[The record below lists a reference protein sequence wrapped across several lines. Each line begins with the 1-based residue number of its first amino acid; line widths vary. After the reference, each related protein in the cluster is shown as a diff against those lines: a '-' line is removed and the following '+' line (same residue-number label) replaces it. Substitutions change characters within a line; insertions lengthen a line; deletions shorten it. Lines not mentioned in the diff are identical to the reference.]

1 MTPHSDATE
10 VDDASY
16 IADDW
21 HRCQALERLVNHWNR
36 PGWVD
41 GGRSYHWLL
50 SFRNQ
55 PEVRALAARCQAHL
69 EDFRT
74 LDLVPIA
81 SLHVTA
87 LRAGFTDEMS
97 RAEAE
102 AVAEAVSKRCAT
114 LAPMTLRVGP
124 LAGSAGAVRFSAGPH
139 EPVRRVLAEL
149 RAAMADVRGTEAPP
163 DQPHPF
169 IPHVSIAYSNTDML
183 AGPVIERVAALRE
196 LGFTTTRVDCVD
208 LVELRREG
216 RSYAWDTLSQVEFA
230 QAIHP

>member
-102 AVAEAVSKRCAT
+102 AVGEAGSKRCAP
-114 LAPMTLRVGP
+114 LAPLTPPGGP
-124 LAGSAGAVRFSAGPH
+124 PAGSAGAGSFSAGAH
-139 EPVRRVLAEL
+139 DAVRPVLPGP
-149 RAAMADVRGTEAPP
+149 RG
-163 DQPHPF
+163 
-169 IPHVSIAYSNTDML
+169 
-183 AGPVIERVAALRE
+183 AL
-196 LGFTTTRVDCVD
+196 
-208 LVELRREG
+208 
-216 RSYAWDTLSQVEFA
+216 
-230 QAIHP
+230 

>member
-36 PGWVD
+36 PRWAD

-55 PEVRALAARCQAHL
+55 PQARALAARCQAHL

-87 LRAGFTDEMS
+87 LRAGVTDEMS
-97 RAEAE
+97 RADAE
-102 AVAEAVSKRCAT
+102 AVAEAGSKSW
-114 LAPMTLRVGP
+114 APPPP
-124 LAGSAGAVRFSAGPH
+124 LTPPVRPLPRFAGAGRFQP
-139 EPVRRVLAEL
+139 R
-149 RAAMADVRGTEAPP
+149 PP
-163 DQPHPF
+163 
-169 IPHVSIAYSNTDML
+169 
-183 AGPVIERVAALRE
+183 
-196 LGFTTTRVDCVD
+196 
-208 LVELRREG
+208 
-216 RSYAWDTLSQVEFA
+216 
-230 QAIHP
+230 